1 MRNSLYI
8 LAAFAAGI
16 LAGQVSWQGTLAHTH
31 DAGRY
36 ALYLLMFLV
45 GMGMGA
51 DPRSLLMLRT
61 QGMRLLFLPLATIA
75 GTFAGVLLLAGFWEQ
90 ISMREALAVGAG
102 FGYYSLS
109 SILIS
114 QLHSESLGV
123 VALLSNII
131 REILTLIL
139 APIMAI
145 TLGKLAPIASAGA
158 TSMDTTLPVIT
169 TVSGREFA
177 IIALFHGILL
187 TLLVP
192 VLVTA
197 ILSF

>member
-16 LAGQVSWQGTLAHTH
+16 LAGQVSWQVTLAHTY

-51 DPRSLLMLRT
+51 DPRSLHMLRT
-61 QGMRLLFLPLATIA
+61 QGMRLLFLPLATIT

-139 APIMAI
+139 APIMAA